1 MRINH
6 NIAALNTYRQL
17 TAGTNAASKSMEK
30 LSSGLRINRAG
41 DDAAGLA
48 ISEKMRG
55 QIRGLEMAS
64 KNSQDAISLI
74 QTAEGALNETHSIL
88 QRMRELAVQASNDT
102 NTADD
107 RAEIQKEIS
116 QLKEEIDRISATT
129 EFNTKKLLNGNVAST
144 ATVGGT
150 NSANIDNAEVVNAI
164 LKSGTYTL
172 TVANSGN
179 QEVAN
184 EVDAGTGIQVGDITI
199 GDPTVAKYGSYQLKV
214 EDDVENAGMKK
225 LTLIDATTGEEV
237 ASQNN
242 VNYGTDTVTL
252 QGIQI
257 DTSNGTGN
265 GTISFTVEGDHD
277 FSLTDG
283 TTTYSLSLT
292 DYNKSYV
299 EIAGLKI
306 DFNADIADG
315 SDTQITIVN
324 NSLSMHIGANQDQTM
339 NVAINDMSAKAL
351 GVDNLDVTTP
361 NNAESAITTIDNAIK
376 KVSAERSKL
385 GAYQN
390 RLEHTINNLGTA
402 SENLTAAESRIRDV
416 DYALAA

>member
-1 MRINH
+1 
-6 NIAALNTYRQL
+6 A
-17 TAGTNAASKSMEK
+17 
-30 LSSGLRINRAG
+30 
-41 DDAAGLA
+41 
-48 ISEKMRG
+48 
-55 QIRGLEMAS
+55 
-64 KNSQDAISLI
+64 
-74 QTAEGALNETHSIL
+74 
-88 QRMRELAVQASNDT
+88 
-102 NTADD
+102 
-107 RAEIQKEIS
+107 
-116 QLKEEIDRISATT
+116 
-129 EFNTKKLLNGNVAST
+129 NV
-144 ATVGGT
+144 
-150 NSANIDNAEVVNAI
+150 
-164 LKSGTYTL
+164 
-172 TVANSGN
+172 
-179 QEVAN
+179 
-184 EVDAGTGIQVGDITI
+184 VDAGTGIQAGDITI
-199 GDPTVAKYGSYQLKV
+199 GNASVAKYGSYQLKV

-225 LTLIDATTGEEV
+225 LTLIDATTGKEV

-242 VNYGTDTVTL
+242 VDYGTDTVTL

-277 FSLTDG
+277 FSLSDG
-283 TTTYSLSLT
+283 TTTYSLSVK
-292 DYNKSYV
+292 DYNKSYI

-306 DFNADIADG
+306 DFNADITDG
-315 SDTQITIVN
+315 NAQITIVN